1 MVNTAWVNASRLG
14 VSSGMLAS
22 SLSNQPSRYV
32 CSWWRARVLAKD
44 CRVSSKEIM
53 AAAAMADSST
63 GGLIDDLLMPTYYS
77 GVLQRSSPKN
87 YVMHPMPVQ
96 VSYPGVYI
104 EEIPSGV
111 RTITGV
117 ATSIAAFVGWAP
129 KGPVDHAQRVLSW
142 ADYDR

>member
-22 SLSNQPSRYV
+22 SLSNQPSRYA
-32 CSWWRARVLAKD
+32 CSWWRARVLAKN

-87 YVMHPMPVQ
+87 YVMHPQ
-96 VSYPGVYI
+96 ALLYLST
-104 EEIPSGV
+104 PSGE
-111 RTITGV
+111 RGP
-117 ATSIAAFVGWAP
+117 AGAAGELQ
-129 KGPVDHAQRVLSW
+129 G
-142 ADYDR
+142 